1 MQTNLRW
8 VRLGCSLLN
17 VLMASQDGI
26 RFLQEDEFLGQLVKS
41 FAQLDPVGALRVYC
55 IIRFDTIAPQLNPSP
70 TSDPIFSKKRMQE
83 TLTSGYF
90 EMLGTMSKRKEGIE
104 SVFHSAFLT
113 DGYANVMMLRLLEKF
128 KLFTAFYHLSEL
140 RSREDLITGII
151 ENLDY
156 SM

>member
-1 MQTNLRW
+1 
-8 VRLGCSLLN
+8 
-17 VLMASQDGI
+17 
-26 RFLQEDEFLGQLVKS
+26 
-41 FAQLDPVGALRVYC
+41 
-55 IIRFDTIAPQLNPSP
+55 
-70 TSDPIFSKKRMQE
+70 MQE

-104 SVFHSAFLT
+104 SVSHSAFFT
-113 DGYANVMMLRLLEKF
+113 DGYANAMMLRLLEKF